1 MNMEEQIRE
10 NQKILRMLRRPEG
23 QIDVVLDTDTY
34 NEIDDQFALVYA
46 LLTPECINLLPG
58 CALWGSTPLPF
69 MPRNSTTNR
78 KTRRMA
84 WKKAMKRYFVCS
96 GSWKGKI

>member
-34 NEIDDQFALVYA
+34 NEIDDQYA
-46 LLTPECINLLPG
+46 LAFLVKSAPRLRHRGLFLPG
-58 CALWGSTPLPF
+58 AAAGHPVGRLAGALAGGGGLAVGRLRGQSPGSIT
-69 MPRNSTTNR
+69 
-78 KTRRMA
+78 
-84 WKKAMKRYFVCS
+84 
-96 GSWKGKI
+96 G